1 MSGALVVSLDTVF
14 DLLRTERRRHVL
26 YYLNE
31 RDGEVPVEDVVEA
44 VTDEETDGPP
54 SSSEFEQVEVSL
66 THVHLPKA
74 AEAEFI
80 EYDRE
85 EEVIQVSG
93 TPPGYDAI
101 VTIAEVIDSTDDVD

>member
-1 MSGALVVSLDTVF
+1 MAHLDTVF
-14 DLLRTERRRHVL
+14 DLLRSERRRHVL

-44 VTDEETDGPP
+44 LTDQEADGPP
-54 SSSEFEQVEVSL
+54 STGEFEEVEVSL

-85 EEVIQVSG
+85 ERVVNVSG

-101 VTIAEVIDSTDDVD
+101 VTIAEVIDAADDVD